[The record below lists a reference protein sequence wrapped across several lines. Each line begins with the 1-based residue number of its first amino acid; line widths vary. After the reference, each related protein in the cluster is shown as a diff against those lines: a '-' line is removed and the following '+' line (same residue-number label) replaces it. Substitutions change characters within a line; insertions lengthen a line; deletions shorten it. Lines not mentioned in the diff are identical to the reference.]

1 MIREG
6 KTQQMVVV
14 SRTASVY
21 CQGNSAL
28 KTRLP
33 KRVCF
38 NSADNVSVWHNKT
51 RESTERQREETQAE
65 SRDRDKQRVEL
76 REVGCHSKKSR
87 GDTQ

>member
-1 MIREG
+1 MSY
-6 KTQQMVVV
+6 TV
-14 SRTASVY
+14 SYRLSSQ

-28 KTRLP
+28 KTRLL
-33 KRVCF
+33 KRVYF
-38 NSADNVSVWHNKT
+38 NSADNVLVWHNKT